1 MTSWLLLCLPWLPG
15 LLLARCLG
23 YSLRRDPLACL
34 PIAWLAACL
43 LLGAGVQLAL
53 LLGLPPAWWGLLPI
67 ATSLLVVRWALRA
80 QPAAAQVPPSGRAYA
95 AFVWLGTG
103 LLLLWALAGADR
115 PCIEGDE
122 GNIWSLKAKSLLVD
136 FPQQFAAAQ
145 VHNLHPDYPQLNPL
159 LQAYAYAVFGGVDGV
174 WFANRVLVQ
183 LTTAML
189 WLGLAAALRRLLP
202 AFAAALLA
210 SLLLLEPE
218 YQQLLR
224 TAYADGMVALGV
236 MVAADAYL
244 RWSRRP
250 VPGDAWLI
258 GMGLSFALWS
268 KNETM
273 LYCAAIVAA
282 ALVGAA
288 CRRWRAAAAA
298 IAGAARPAK
307 GWLWQVALL
316 PALVVVGTF
325 VWNKSFALQSDLLG
339 ANPTGKSM
347 FRLLW
352 EQWPERVP
360 AMAQEAFRIAIDTA
374 HAHVVLPLVLV
385 VGLLRL
391 RLRPLP
397 GLWLLLLTL
406 LFSWLGLHVVY
417 VGSFLPLRFH
427 LDTSYARVTFQLLP
441 VALLL
446 LAAALQPL
454 AEQPA
459 GADTARHA

>member
-1 MTSWLLLCLPWLPG
+1 
-15 LLLARCLG
+15 
-23 YSLRRDPLACL
+23 
-34 PIAWLAACL
+34 
-43 LLGAGVQLAL
+43 
-53 LLGLPPAWWGLLPI
+53 
-67 ATSLLVVRWALRA
+67 
-80 QPAAAQVPPSGRAYA
+80 
-95 AFVWLGTG
+95 
-103 LLLLWALAGADR
+103 
-115 PCIEGDE
+115 
-122 GNIWSLKAKSLLVD
+122 
-136 FPQQFAAAQ
+136 
-145 VHNLHPDYPQLNPL
+145 
-159 LQAYAYAVFGGVDGV
+159 
-174 WFANRVLVQ
+174 
-183 LTTAML
+183 
-189 WLGLAAALRRLLP
+189 
-202 AFAAALLA
+202 
-210 SLLLLEPE
+210 
-218 YQQLLR
+218 
-224 TAYADGMVALGV
+224 MVALGV

-391 RLRPLP
+391 RLRPPP